1 MPRTALTSLDGA
13 ELLPETGDRRPRTAR
28 GEATRRK
35 LLAAAESLFGAGGFH
50 GTAVGDVTRAA
61 GVGHGTFYLYF
72 ESKEDIFRELVRHLS
87 RELRRTIREA
97 VEGMTDR
104 VAIEEEGVRTFLRF
118 VQGHRDLYRIVLE
131 AEVVAPEMHRWYYE
145 RLAEGYA
152 SGLRAAM
159 EAGEIA
165 RVDAE
170 TLAYSLMGMAHF
182 MGVRWVVWEGR
193 EPPPEATAALLR
205 IMRAALGTA
214 TPVDA

>member
-1 MPRTALTSLDGA
+1 MPKSPQRT
-13 ELLPETGDRRPRTAR
+13 PRTAR

-35 LLAAAESLFGAGGFH
+35 LLAAAESLFGRNGFH
-50 GTAVGDVTRAA
+50 GTAVGDITRGA

-72 ESKEDIFRELVRHLS
+72 ASKEDIYRELVRYLS
-87 RELRRTIREA
+87 HELRRTIREA
-97 VEGMTDR
+97 VDGLADR
-104 VAIEEEGVRTFLRF
+104 VKVEEVGVRTFLRF

-152 SGLRAAM
+152 AGLQAAM

-182 MGVRWVVWEGR
+182 MGVRWVVWEDR
-193 EPPPEATAALLR
+193 EPPEEVTASLMR
-205 IMRAALGTA
+205 IMRAALGA
-214 TPVDA
+214 APEPVDAR